1 MLKTHQTVH
10 LKSLY
15 FIICKYYFNNNKKIP
30 VALPL
35 RNTGFLLAKEKSML
49 SWHYPPKKQ
58 GKLLEKEND
67 VRFKSKCINNYIKY
81 RVEPPIKKQ
90 RLSY

>member
-49 SWHYPPKKQ
+49 SWHYQSRISDK
-58 GKLLEKEND
+58 GSWTLWRELLLY
-67 VRFKSKCINNYIKY
+67 FAYSW
-81 RVEPPIKKQ
+81 
-90 RLSY
+90 L